1 MPSKS
6 ELADRICNQ
15 MLKGPSGKMP
25 DISEEQKVAF
35 FARYGEL
42 AKSVAESIPHLSG
55 DTVSSALGA
64 VICKCVIW
72 YGKEKTMQ
80 LIDRISQGTFQ
91 GQNDPAKLL
100 FVFMARS
107 KGLTTQQIYQKVVS
121 AIRAFCEDRTLYELR
136 YASTDIFEWNS
147 DFSGPAKPL
156 AVDWWKKEKP
166 IYTNGGSFKVF
177 ARKIN
182 DPFTGN
188 YWEYVINRKAEVLQ
202 VCEDQVQVTNR
213 PPRKNEKDTEE

>member
-25 DISEEQKVAF
+25 DISEEQKSAF
-35 FARYGEL
+35 FTRYGEL
-42 AKSVAESIPHLSG
+42 AKSIAEATPYYSG
-55 DTVSSALGA
+55 DTVSPAFGA
-64 VICKCVIW
+64 VICKCAIW
-72 YGKEKTMQ
+72 YGKDKIMQ

-100 FVFMARS
+100 FVFMTRS

-121 AIRAFCEDRTLYELR
+121 AARAFCEDRTLHELR

-147 DFSGPAKPL
+147 DFSGPVKSL
-156 AVDWWKKEKP
+156 VVEWWKKEKP
-166 IYTNGGSFKVF
+166 IYHNGGSFKVF

-182 DPFTGN
+182 GR
-188 YWEYVINRKAEVLQ
+188 WEYSLSRKSEIIQ
-202 VCEDQVQVTNR
+202 MCEDKVQVTNR
-213 PPRKNEKDTEE
+213 PLRKSNEIHPQK

>member
-1 MPSKS
+1 MPSKL

-25 DISEEQKVAF
+25 DISEEQKAAF

-42 AKSVAESIPHLSG
+42 SKSVAEATPYYSG
-55 DTVSSALGA
+55 DTVSPAFGA
-64 VICKCVIW
+64 VICKCIIR
-72 YGKEKTMQ
+72 YGKYKTMQ

-100 FVFMARS
+100 FVFMTSS

-121 AIRAFCEDRTLYELR
+121 AARAFCEDRTLHELR

-147 DFSGPAKPL
+147 DFSSPAKSL
-156 AVDWWKKEKP
+156 VVDWWKNEKP
-166 IYTNGGSFKVF
+166 IYTNGGSFRVF
-177 ARKIN
+177 ARKVN
-182 DPFTGN
+182 DC
-188 YWEYVINRKAEVLQ
+188 WEYVINRKAEIIQ
-202 VCEDQVQVTNR
+202 MCEDQVQVANR
-213 PPRKNEKDTEE
+213 PPRKNDSTK